1 MSRSKTLQTIKT
13 FPRNIH
19 ILVASEALCALAMGM
34 FFFLQILYYDFIGL
48 SAESIGII
56 FSIGS
61 LFNLV
66 GFFMGPFIKI
76 VGRKKILC
84 IGSLI
89 SAMGIGLHM
98 GFETM
103 AVLIL
108 GQILINMGSCLVQ
121 VTELQL
127 LYSYTTGQKECC
139 AYSYKYSVNL
149 IAGALGA
156 LIGGNI
162 TGITYFAKVGYKKL
176 FLLSA
181 IILIATSAIRFLLL
195 PKDITNEIENEEV
208 KQNMR
213 KSIKCLKSDKYIRIF
228 AILLFINTI
237 GFSGVGPYNN
247 LILKES
253 FNLSNNII
261 SYITFSLTILGMVGL
276 ISMPRIIEKFG
287 VGKFNITIFTI
298 AIVSCLI
305 LSIVS
310 NSQLFIFFLIVRG
323 IFVGIIVSSLDSL
336 MMSNIDIENR
346 DTFAAVKMLVNGFS
360 VAMGNFIGGTI
371 LNNFGYR
378 YNYLYGCIMLTCSTL
393 FFYLKVKEN
402 MANTTINK
410 SCSCHFKVKHVEYKR

>member
-1 MSRSKTLQTIKT
+1 MNKSKTLQIIKT

-84 IGSLI
+84 IGSLV

-103 AVLIL
+103 IVLIL
-108 GQILINMGSCLVQ
+108 GQILINVGSCLVQ

-149 IAGALGA
+149 ISGAVGA

-162 TGITYFAKVGYKKL
+162 TGIAYFAKMGYKKL
-176 FLLSA
+176 FLL
-181 IILIATSAIRFLLL
+181 
-195 PKDITNEIENEEV
+195 
-208 KQNMR
+208 
-213 KSIKCLKSDKYIRIF
+213 
-228 AILLFINTI
+228 
-237 GFSGVGPYNN
+237 
-247 LILKES
+247 
-253 FNLSNNII
+253 
-261 SYITFSLTILGMVGL
+261 
-276 ISMPRIIEKFG
+276 
-287 VGKFNITIFTI
+287 
-298 AIVSCLI
+298 
-305 LSIVS
+305 
-310 NSQLFIFFLIVRG
+310 
-323 IFVGIIVSSLDSL
+323 
-336 MMSNIDIENR
+336 
-346 DTFAAVKMLVNGFS
+346 
-360 VAMGNFIGGTI
+360 
-371 LNNFGYR
+371 
-378 YNYLYGCIMLTCSTL
+378 
-393 FFYLKVKEN
+393 
-402 MANTTINK
+402 
-410 SCSCHFKVKHVEYKR
+410 

>member
-1 MSRSKTLQTIKT
+1 
-13 FPRNIH
+13 
-19 ILVASEALCALAMGM
+19 VASEALCALAMGM

-84 IGSLI
+84 IGLLV
-89 SAMGIGLHM
+89 SAIGIGLHM
-98 GFETM
+98 GSETM
-103 AVLIL
+103 IVLIL
-108 GQILINMGSCLVQ
+108 SQILINVGSCLVQ

-149 IAGALGA
+149 IAGAVGA

-162 TGITYFAKVGYKKL
+162 TGMAYFDKMGYKKL

-181 IILIATSAIRFLLL
+181 IILISTSAIRFLLL

-208 KQNMR
+208 KRSMR

-253 FNLSNNII
+253 FNLRNNTI

-276 ISMPRIIEKFG
+276 ILMPRIIEKFG

-310 NSQLFIFFLIVRG
+310 SSQLFIFFLIIRG

-346 DTFAAVKMLVNGFS
+346 DTFAAVKTLVNGFS

-378 YNYLYGCIMLTCSTL
+378 YNYLYGCIMLICATL

-402 MANTTINK
+402 MANATINR
-410 SCSCHFKVKHVEYKR
+410 SCPCHFKVRHVEYKR